1 MDIQAGRYHLRSDQF
16 CMWIEEEYETKD
28 GKGRPKTAR
37 RRVAGYAPNMTL
49 LMRQFL
55 RHRYMSSD
63 AESMRELLKVLSQ
76 TMTDMEEL
84 NSKAVKEDFKI
95 VRKVMKERGIK

>member
-1 MDIQAGRYHLRSDQF
+1 MEIKVGKYRMMSDTMS
-16 CMWIEEEYETKD
+16 MWIMEDYETKD
-28 GKGRPKTAR
+28 SKGKPRKAE
-37 RRVAGYAPNMTL
+37 RRVAGWAGNMQIL
-49 LMRQFL
+49 CRQFN
-55 RHRYMSSD
+55 RHRYMGSD